1 MGSLPVEGEAK
12 RELVIAYISN
22 LIDLSV
28 FENMFASLVTSRN
41 QVKTFTKDCFAL
53 IKKLH

>member
-12 RELVIAYISN
+12 RELVIAYITN

-28 FENMFASLVTSRN
+28 FENMFASLVTSKN
-41 QVKTFTKDCFAL
+41 QVKPFTKDYFAL